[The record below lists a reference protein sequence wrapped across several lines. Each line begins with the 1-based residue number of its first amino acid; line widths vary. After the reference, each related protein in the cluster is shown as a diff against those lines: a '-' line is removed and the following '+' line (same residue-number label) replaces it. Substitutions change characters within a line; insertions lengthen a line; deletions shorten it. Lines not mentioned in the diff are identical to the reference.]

1 VFTGRV
7 GKLDVAKAA
16 GLTNIRL
23 LKDNGDGTAL
33 YAIDL
38 AH

>member
-1 VFTGRV
+1 
-7 GKLDVAKAA
+7 VAKAA

-23 LKDNGDGTAL
+23 VKDNGDGTAI

-38 AH
+38 SH